1 MLIVTMENFAGRFCA
16 LHRIRTEGYARAMF
30 WRCLHRWAVPV
41 APLILW
47 MNRQYFAADYEFILG
62 VGAITSRGA
71 LHAEIEDY
79 ETHPFNR
86 GFFRRGLKLR
96 VSVQRVTDAVA
107 SVMPRNGSVHGEGS
121 AEPWAA
127 RRPEGG
133 DAAKMPPV

>member
-1 MLIVTMENFAGRFCA
+1 MLVAAMQNFAERFCA
-16 LHRIRTEGYARAMF
+16 HHRIRHEGYARAMF

-41 APLILW
+41 APFILW
-47 MNRQYFAADYEFILG
+47 IHRQYFAADYEFILG

-96 VSVQRVTDAVA
+96 VSVKRVTDNVA
-107 SVMPRNGSVHGEGS
+107 AVMPHNGSMRGEGS

-127 RRPEGG
+127 RGSGG
-133 DAAKMPPV
+133 HDASNMPPV